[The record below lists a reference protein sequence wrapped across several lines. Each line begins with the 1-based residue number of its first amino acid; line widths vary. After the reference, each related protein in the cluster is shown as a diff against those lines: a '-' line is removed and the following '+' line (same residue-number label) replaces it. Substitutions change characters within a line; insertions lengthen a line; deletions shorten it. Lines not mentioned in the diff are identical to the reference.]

1 MIAHLATTVVCAY
14 FFHFTYLLTG
24 RLSSGWSQLSAYTLG
39 VIFAFPFVSIIHDD
53 LADIKDPQ
61 KRFTAAYFL
70 AYLAFGV
77 GTAIGWNFHP
87 IDPPMVAMMDD
98 RGIR

>member
-1 MIAHLATTVVCAY
+1 MILHLLITVACGY
-14 FFHFTYLLTG
+14 FCHWTYLLTG
-24 RLSSGWSQLSAYTLG
+24 RLSDGWSQLSAYTLG
-39 VIFAFPFVSIIHDD
+39 VIFAFPFVAIVHSD
-53 LADIKDPQ
+53 LADIEDPR
-61 KRFTAAYFL
+61 KRLTAAYFL

-87 IDPPMVAMMDD
+87 MDTPTIAMADD